1 MKDSKSLTSIFLLF
15 LSFFISSRYIQYLF
29 HDFDLNINSFESIAN
44 KCNIKNNSLIS
55 YYKKNDRKSIIVIFD
70 GYPDS
75 EIYKNV
81 TGNKSLLHSFL
92 KENSSEYLNTT
103 SIHDHTFV
111 SLANTLGR
119 FHPKSKCRYPFFRG
133 NYVPNMLLSNKWVGS
148 SKALCSELSN
158 YRSKNSF
165 LKYWTRIDNDF
176 SLDGKKFKDLF
187 EKCSMEKSKMIPLII
202 NKIEE
207 YKKINSN
214 IQIIHEM
221 KFHDFIDEN
230 IFNEISD
237 KDILTINNYDRNYT
251 YNLSKII
258 EKIRANNLADE
269 LIVMNDHGPR
279 FKFYGSKYSSFKK
292 GGLIDRNNFGT
303 FISRFNFK
311 NDSEILHKLIPLQAE
326 RYTYTINNK
335 VIKLKNF
342 KNN

>member
-1 MKDSKSLTSIFLLF
+1 MKESKSLTSIFLLF

-29 HDFDLNINSFESIAN
+29 HDFDLNITSFESIAN

-55 YYKKNDRKSIIVIFD
+55 YYKKNKRKSIIVIFD

-81 TGNKSLLHSFL
+81 TGNKSLLHTFL

-133 NYVPNMLLSNKWVGS
+133 NYIPHMILNNKWVGS
-148 SKALCSELSN
+148 SKALCSDLSN

-176 SLDGKKFKDLF
+176 YLDGKKFKDLF
-187 EKCSMEKSKMIPLII
+187 EKCSIEKSKMVPLII

-237 KDILTINNYDRNYT
+237 KDIRTISDYDRNYT
-251 YNLSKII
+251 YNLSKLI
-258 EKIRANNLADE
+258 EKRRA
-269 LIVMNDHGPR
+269 
-279 FKFYGSKYSSFKK
+279 S
-292 GGLIDRNNFGT
+292 
-303 FISRFNFK
+303 
-311 NDSEILHKLIPLQAE
+311 
-326 RYTYTINNK
+326 
-335 VIKLKNF
+335 
-342 KNN
+342 